1 MKKLIIASIL
11 VMQLTTIY
19 TFAENQDNEYVYR
32 LNDTFGEMNLE
43 LEDKNKICLFKGI
56 NEGYIIP
63 VNENNENL
71 KEALRGLKETLEKE
85 EIKNK
90 KLDEKNELLVK
101 NIEETISLLEENI
114 SFNNALMNEN
124 GFKKISKLLFK
135 SDKKVDLVNS
145 KIEEINK
152 IYEEINN
159 LI

>member
-43 LEDKNKICLFKGI
+43 LEDKNKICLLKGI

-71 KEALRGLKETLEKE
+71 KEALIGLKETLEKE